1 MNKFKTHP
9 QNQYTQNEVEQIEQ
23 VNEVLKD
30 FAAYIVLMLI
40 TVLGLM
46 FLCTIN

>member
-1 MNKFKTHP
+1 MNKLKTTP
-9 QNQYTQNEVEQIEQ
+9 PNQYTQNEVEQIEQ

>member
-1 MNKFKTHP
+1 MNKLKTTP
-9 QNQYTQNEVEQIEQ
+9 PNQYKGISEQEI
-23 VNEVLKD
+23 NEVLKD
-30 FAAYIVLMLI
+30 FAAFIVLMLI

>member
-1 MNKFKTHP
+1 MNRLKTTP
-9 QNQYTQNEVEQIEQ
+9 ENQYKGVTEQE

-46 FLCTIN
+46 FLATIN

>member
-1 MNKFKTHP
+1 MNRLKTTP
-9 QNQYTQNEVEQIEQ
+9 VNKYKGVTEQE

-30 FAAYIVLMLI
+30 FAACIVLMLI

-46 FLCTIN
+46 FLATIN

>member
-1 MNKFKTHP
+1 MNKLKTNP
-9 QNQYTQNEVEQIEQ
+9 TNQYKGITEQE